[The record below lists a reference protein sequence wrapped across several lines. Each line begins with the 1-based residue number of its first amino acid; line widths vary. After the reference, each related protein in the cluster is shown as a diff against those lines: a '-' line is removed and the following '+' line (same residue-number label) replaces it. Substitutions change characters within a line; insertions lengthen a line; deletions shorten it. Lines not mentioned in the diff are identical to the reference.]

1 MLLKKFE
8 MIENTLFF
16 KKKLWIFESDQLK
29 LNIIREI
36 HDQFV
41 SEHSSIRR
49 TCKYLHK
56 WYYWSQAKQSIKRYI
71 RNCHICKRSKTSKDK
86 YSELLNSLSIS
97 NRSWMNI
104 IMNFVIE
111 LSKSKE
117 EFNVILMIVN
127 RLTKMHHYVS
137 CMTAEEDTSTEEIVR
152 LLINHVWKLHELSS
166 IIVSDRDPQFVS
178 LVWKSVCKALKIDV
192 KLSTAFHLET
202 NEQSEI
208 ANQKMKRYLR
218 SYCNYQQDD
227 WFEWLF
233 MTEFAS
239 NAATSAFI
247 ELFVFMTNYEYKS
260 RMSFDSSNSK
270 NVARERL
277 SIKER
282 ILTQKDFSIAEKM
295 KDIWEF
301 IKKKLANA
309 QENQKRHANHK
320 RSVSSEYK
328 INDMIWLSIKN
339 IKTKRSFRKLN
350 HKWIDS
356 FKIKK
361 ILKNACQL
369 NLSQS
374 MKIHDIFHTFL
385 LRIVATNSFTD
396 QIQSS
401 SSSIVMKDEKE
412 EYEVNDILNSRYHYD
427 KLQYRVVWID
437 HLSDRVWYSTENFDH
452 SKKIL
457 VDYHERYSNKAESEL
472 RLIASIESMIEHFY
486 WLQQAKNLVKDILNK
501 MKAKMKENDRKRS
514 NKDSFEKNLES
525 ALTNTFDRH

>member
-8 MIENTLFF
+8 TIENTLFF
-16 KKKLWIFESDQLK
+16 KKMLWILESDQLK

-41 SEHSSIRR
+41 SKHSSIRR

-56 WYYWSQAKQSIKRYI
+56 WYYWSQAKQSVERYI
-71 RNCHICKRSKTSKDK
+71 RNCHICKRSKTSRDK

-111 LSKSKE
+111 LSRSKE
-117 EFNVILMIVN
+117 EFNVILMIIN

-137 CMTAEEDTSTEEIVR
+137 CMTAKEDTSTKETVR

-192 KLSTAFHLET
+192 KLSTAFHFET

-208 ANQKMKRYLR
+208 ANQKMKRYLK
-218 SYCNYQQDD
+218 SYCNYQQND

-239 NAATSAFI
+239 NAATSTFI
-247 ELFVFMTNYEYKS
+247 ELFVFMTNYEYES

-277 SIKER
+277 SIRKR
-282 ILTQKDFSIAEKM
+282 ILTQKNVSIVEKM

-309 QENQKRHANHK
+309 QDNQKRHANHK
-320 RSVSSEYK
+320 RDVSSEYK
-328 INDMIWLSIKN
+328 IDDMIWLSIKN

-361 ILKNACQL
+361 ILMLVSWIYRSQWKYTTSFIHSCCELSRRIHSQIKFSRHHLRSWWKMRKKNT
-369 NLSQS
+369 
-374 MKIHDIFHTFL
+374 K
-385 LRIVATNSFTD
+385 
-396 QIQSS
+396 
-401 SSSIVMKDEKE
+401 
-412 EYEVNDILNSRYHYD
+412 
-427 KLQYRVVWID
+427 
-437 HLSDRVWYSTENFDH
+437 
-452 SKKIL
+452 
-457 VDYHERYSNKAESEL
+457 
-472 RLIASIESMIEHFY
+472 
-486 WLQQAKNLVKDILNK
+486 
-501 MKAKMKENDRKRS
+501 
-514 NKDSFEKNLES
+514 
-525 ALTNTFDRH
+525 